1 MATQA
6 FGGKVPGPA
15 GCIILQANMDET
27 FEERASGED
36 HFPPREDLTD
46 LAFYSSH
53 LAVFNQQP
61 LNTPL
66 AQG

>member
-1 MATQA
+1 
-6 FGGKVPGPA
+6 
-15 GCIILQANMDET
+15 MDET

-36 HFPPREDLTD
+36 HFSPHEDLAD

-53 LAVFNQQP
+53 LTVFNQQP

>member
-1 MATQA
+1 
-6 FGGKVPGPA
+6 
-15 GCIILQANMDET
+15 MDET